1 MRGRVSRCV
10 AWHVAQSFLAVIAFA
25 WLISPSTAAATT
37 ITVDSTVVNVG
48 AGFQL
53 DVGIADVT
61 DLFAYQVSVAFD
73 PTRVQLSSIT
83 EGTFLS
89 SAGSTLFFPGFID
102 NTNGSVIF
110 VADTLTGFVS
120 GASGDGLLFSI
131 AGTAIGAGSSAV
143 SVFFDV
149 SSGDGLFDSNT
160 TLLTSDLVSGT
171 VTARRVTAPEPS
183 TVLLLSTAFGLVL
196 RRRTRRGSHGR

>member
-37 ITVDSTVVNVG
+37 FTVDSTVVNVG

-83 EGTFLS
+83 EGTFLWDDGTPVQLTNWNTGEPND
-89 SAGSTLFFPGFID
+89 AGGAEDCIEIIGSLAGKWNDVPCAPTATSTI
-102 NTNGSVIF
+102 GSYPF
-110 VADTLTGFVS
+110 VCERD
-120 GASGDGLLFSI
+120 
-131 AGTAIGAGSSAV
+131 
-143 SVFFDV
+143 
-149 SSGDGLFDSNT
+149 
-160 TLLTSDLVSGT
+160 
-171 VTARRVTAPEPS
+171 
-183 TVLLLSTAFGLVL
+183 
-196 RRRTRRGSHGR
+196 